1 MLTTERFGSRLKE
14 LRMEKGLS
22 QRQLAERM
30 TVSNATIANWEVG
43 KRLPDLTMLA
53 RLAECLGVEPSLL
66 LDELHQPEGAPK
78 VIVVEDVPVILKGLV
93 RTVEEELPGAEV
105 RGFRTGA
112 EALAYARENPVA
124 VAFLDIELSG
134 ENGIDLSRRL
144 REIEGKT
151 NIIFLTCH
159 TEYTQEAIHHHC
171 SGYILKPL
179 TPEKLH
185 REIDN
190 LRFPVRR
197 LRA

>member
-1 MLTTERFGSRLKE
+1 MLMTKRFGDKLKE

-30 TVSNATIANWEVG
+30 MVSNAAIANWEVG
-43 KRLPDLTMLA
+43 KRLPDLGMLT
-53 RLAECLGVEPSLL
+53 RLAECLEVETYVL
-66 LDELHQPEGAPK
+66 LDELSQPVEAPR
-78 VIVVEDVPVILKGLV
+78 VIVVEDAPIILKGLL
-93 RTVEEELPGAEV
+93 RTVREELPGAEV
-105 RGFRTGA
+105 RGFRTGV
-112 EALAYARENPVA
+112 EALEYARENRVA

-134 ENGIDLSRRL
+134 ENGIELSQRL
-144 REIEGKT
+144 REIEGHT

-197 LRA
+197 LRG

>member
-1 MLTTERFGSRLKE
+1 MLTTERFGSRLKK

-30 TVSNATIANWEVG
+30 MVSNATIANWEVG
-43 KRLPDLTMLA
+43 KRLPDLTMLT
-53 RLAECLGVEPSLL
+53 RLAECLEVEPYLL
-66 LDELHQPEGAPK
+66 LDELREPGETPK

-93 RTVEEELPGAEV
+93 RTVREELPGAEV
-105 RGFRTGA
+105 HGFRTGA
-112 EALAYARENPVA
+112 EALEYARENQVA

-134 ENGIDLSRRL
+134 ENGIDLSQQL
-144 REIEGKT
+144 KEIEGHI
-151 NIIFLTCH
+151 NIIFLTSH

-197 LRA
+197 LRG